1 MKKTLSKILILKIL
15 ALASSCNLGED
26 ETYILPRNYTGPVIV
41 IFNKS
46 TGNPEK
52 YNNGKRIYEIN
63 KNGILKTQFKFQ
75 EGFRDIDYKYSNGK
89 VIRYLWPSDR
99 VWKDTINLN
108 SKYKDSIYSYHMSYS
123 DNLWF
128 IVGKVKDLN
137 LFQKRMDAKWDSL
150 ASQK

>member
-1 MKKTLSKILILKIL
+1 MSIK
-15 ALASSCNLGED
+15 
-26 ETYILPRNYTGPVIV
+26 PGPKPIA
-41 IFNKS
+41 KS
-46 TGNPEK
+46 TGKPEK

-108 SKYKDSIYSYHMSYS
+108 SKYILRYKYLGNFNLSLQNTRALNRNTSIAEEFTGGRTYMINWSHS
-123 DNLWF
+123 
-128 IVGKVKDLN
+128 
-137 LFQKRMDAKWDSL
+137 MDAKQDREL
-150 ASQK
+150 HFLRM